1 MYLEPDMLAG
11 RLGRVT
17 QRAQENVAE
26 GLARRTQSATAKLS
40 GTVAPAPRQLQMMA
54 PPPREGERRSSGRFA
69 TGTQIHAR
77 RIPGVNFEIP
87 LDNVSPGGCRLEMI
101 EECQVG
107 EDVIARF
114 PELEPMGARVLDAG
128 NDRGPRVRAANPSGS
143 LRIAARPPFAC
154 KAAVRLN

>member
-54 PPPREGERRSSGRFA
+54 PPPREGERPRPLPFGVFRTGIGRF
-69 TGTQIHAR
+69 R
-77 RIPGVNFEIP
+77 RI
-87 LDNVSPGGCRLEMI
+87 
-101 EECQVG
+101 
-107 EDVIARF
+107 
-114 PELEPMGARVLDAG
+114 VL
-128 NDRGPRVRAANPSGS
+128 S
-143 LRIAARPPFAC
+143 
-154 KAAVRLN
+154 